1 MELNLKRDL
10 IFFDIEATGLNVVKD
25 RIVQIAAIKFKKN
38 SNEQEE
44 LSMLINPGFPISEE
58 AFQVHGI
65 SNLDVAN
72 KPNFEQVAPQL
83 FEFFGDSDLA
93 GYNSNRYDLPL
104 LMEEFSRVGLE
115 FTIDQRKMIDVQKIF
130 YKMEPRTLAAALQ
143 FYCNETIENAH
154 DALADVRATV
164 KVFEGQLQKYQDLE
178 SDVSALHE
186 FTKEPNML
194 DATQRLKYGPNGE
207 IVFNFGKYAGRPV
220 LEVFQEDKS
229 YYSWIMTK
237 DFSVQVKQILKKL
250 MTPPSNLS

>member
-1 MELNLKRDL
+1 MQLNLKRDL
-10 IFFDIEATGLNVVKD
+10 VFFDIEATGLNVVKD

-38 SNEQEE
+38 SDQPEE
-44 LSMLINPGFPISEE
+44 LSMLINPGIPISEE

-72 KPNFEQVAPQL
+72 KPTFEQVAEHL
-83 FEFFGDSDLA
+83 FDFFGDSDLA

-104 LMEEFSRVGLE
+104 LMEEFARVGLD
-115 FTIDQRKMIDVQKIF
+115 FTIDQRNLVDVQKIF
-130 YKMEPRTLAAALQ
+130 YKMEPRTLTAALQ
-143 FYCNETIENAH
+143 FYCNETFENAH

-164 KVFEGQLQKYQDLE
+164 KVFKRQLEKYTDLE
-178 SDVSALHE
+178 KDISGLHE
-186 FTKEPNML
+186 FTKEPNTL

-207 IVFNFGKYAGRPV
+207 VIFNFGKYAGRPV

-250 MTPPSNLS
+250 VHPPGNLS